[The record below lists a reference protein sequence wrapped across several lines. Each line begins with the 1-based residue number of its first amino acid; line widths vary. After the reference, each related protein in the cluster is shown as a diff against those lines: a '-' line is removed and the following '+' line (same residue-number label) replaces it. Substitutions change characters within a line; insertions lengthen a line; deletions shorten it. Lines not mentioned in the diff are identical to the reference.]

1 MSIHALCPNLCAT
14 KLFWRT
20 PYTTIEACNE
30 HSSHA
35 FYTTHTH
42 PKEKDF
48 WLPQQRSHQ
57 ASSTPFFHSSFN
69 LLLSYLAYSPLVH
82 MWSFPSFS
90 SKWLY
95 FPLSTSFP
103 KTTNTPISHPN
114 STNDLTIFFPHTKKF
129 FNTTLTK
136 LVNKPKIDENLPFS
150 LCNKTSTWIFRP
162 WTL

>member
-57 ASSTPFFHSSFN
+57 PSSTPFFHSSFN
-69 LLLSYLAYSPLVH
+69 LLLSYLA
-82 MWSFPSFS
+82 FPSCTYVKLSIIFIKVALFS
-90 SKWLY
+90 IVYFISKNNKHTYITPKFHNRTMILQ
-95 FPLSTSFP
+95 FFSTY
-103 KTTNTPISHPN
+103 
-114 STNDLTIFFPHTKKF
+114 
-129 FNTTLTK
+129 
-136 LVNKPKIDENLPFS
+136 
-150 LCNKTSTWIFRP
+150 
-162 WTL
+162 